1 MVLKDSERNTVI
13 QAGPSKSFQSVVLS
27 CEDLKLG
34 STYQIYYG
42 SDLSNLTNSGSVTFT
57 STSMSTGSTNP
68 GGGWGFGG
76 GGFGGR
82 PGGR

>member
-1 MVLKDSERNTVI
+1 M
-13 QAGPSKSFQSVVLS
+13 S
-27 CEDLKLG
+27 CEALKLG

-42 SDLSNLTNSGSVTFT
+42 SDLSNLTQSGSVTFT
-57 STSMSTGSTNP
+57 STSMSTGNSGS
-68 GGGWGFGG
+68 GGGWNFGG